1 MMRYVLH
8 VLFFLTIVYYCITV
22 LLKCVFL
29 DKQGNRGRFYG
40 SLQTRN
46 QAGNKKAINCLQ
58 RSKCFFRSPLLWYF
72 FYFSSAWRGDFMVVA
87 GCSRALVSERDCWGF
102 WKSEAHIS
110 ATEPGANGLTGAQHT
125 GSDRPC
131 NKTHTPDLGS
141 NTCVFSIESVK

>member
-1 MMRYVLH
+1 MYCIPTCDFSLYAKVLWLWYHIGFPLQTEIDYTMMRYVLH

-102 WKSEAHIS
+102 WKV
-110 ATEPGANGLTGAQHT
+110 
-125 GSDRPC
+125 RP
-131 NKTHTPDLGS
+131 TSLPLSQGQMG
-141 NTCVFSIESVK
+141 